1 MHHGQV
7 NNNITNQKSP
17 VNSFLKISISNNKQL
32 IKQPVKQQQAI

>member
-17 VNSFLKISISNNKQL
+17 VNYNLSC
-32 IKQPVKQQQAI
+32 